1 MMFEGLLPIGTV
13 VLLKN
18 STKKLMIIGLC
29 QAEADDPDSIW
40 DYCGCVFPEG
50 YLGPEKMYMFNGD
63 QIEQVFALGYQDQ
76 EQMKF
81 KKYADEALEKIREKE
96 KKPEG

>member
-1 MMFEGLLPIGTV
+1 MFEGLLPIGTV

-50 YLGPEKMYMFNGD
+50 YLGPEKMYM
-63 QIEQVFALGYQDQ
+63 EPL
-76 EQMKF
+76 MM
-81 KKYADEALEKIREKE
+81 
-96 KKPEG
+96 